1 MVFETPKTQAWNFLD
16 ILSSWIILSGI
27 EISEIDSSQI
37 GLILLLIKFL
47 SAEIKNLV
55 LSGLGTEVYKSPGSQ
70 LLHPANFIWSE
81 FPLIFEKNANL
92 MRKLPRSPESTN
104 WYIAAS
110 RIANCA
116 IRYFQIL
123 YPH

>member
-1 MVFETPKTQAWNFLD
+1 MVFETPKTQAWNFWD

-70 LLHPANFIWSE
+70 LLHPANFI
-81 FPLIFEKNANL
+81 
-92 MRKLPRSPESTN
+92 
-104 WYIAAS
+104 
-110 RIANCA
+110 
-116 IRYFQIL
+116 
-123 YPH
+123 